1 MRPMRTAV
9 VWEGKQGDKGM
20 TSAEYC
26 DGLYCGSRCPV
37 IIFSVALNS
46 FKFVYSQIQ
55 YLKYFVQNTM
65 PDPVLVVWLICFPM
79 ISLTRN

>member
-1 MRPMRTAV
+1 M
-9 VWEGKQGDKGM
+9 WEGKQGEGRM

-55 YLKYFVQNTM
+55 YLKYLVQNTM
-65 PDPVLVVWLICFPM
+65 PGPVLMVWLIWFPM
-79 ISLTRN
+79 LTFTRN